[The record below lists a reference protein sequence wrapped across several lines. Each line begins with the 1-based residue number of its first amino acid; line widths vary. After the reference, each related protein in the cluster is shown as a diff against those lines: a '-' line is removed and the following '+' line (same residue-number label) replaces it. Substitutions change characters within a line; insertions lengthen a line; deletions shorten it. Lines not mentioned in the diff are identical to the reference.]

1 MLWRARMK
9 QFVRTLPLNIIACFK
24 GRRILWHLL
33 AIVLTAILVLSGFD
47 WHYFTWTRSPEIRS
61 LAFPAVHVGG
71 ELPIIL
77 PVILIVIG
85 LSARDIRFIRF
96 AAALAQA
103 AIIGSL
109 ISSAYK
115 AFTGRV
121 HPSMREM
128 GPDISHVFRFGFWR
142 GGAFWGWPSSHTTI
156 AFAMALTIYLLT
168 PKQRWV
174 GFVAIAYALYVGL
187 GVSVTIHWFSDFVAG
202 AIIGSLIGVVVGK
215 SFNLTTATAVQ
226 SRAAPEVQNR

>member
-1 MLWRARMK
+1 MK
-9 QFVRTLPLNIIACFK
+9 QFVWTLPRNVIGCFK
-24 GRRILWHLL
+24 GRLILWHVL
-33 AIVLTAILVLSGFD
+33 AIVLTVILVTSNFD
-47 WHYFTWTRSPEIRS
+47 WHYFTWTRSPQIRS
-61 LAFPAVHVGG
+61 LAFPAVHFGS
-71 ELPIIL
+71 ELPIVL

-85 LSARDIRFIRF
+85 ISGRDSRYIRF

-109 ISSAYK
+109 ISSTYK

-121 HPSMREM
+121 HPSMREI
-128 GPDISHVFRFGFWR
+128 GPDISHVFRFGFLR

-156 AFAMALTIYLLT
+156 AFSMALAVFMLT

-174 GFVAIAYALYVGL
+174 GCVAIAYALYVGL

-202 AIIGSLIGVVVGK
+202 AIIGSLIGVVVGR
-215 SFNLTTATAVQ
+215 SFNPPP
-226 SRAAPEVQNR
+226 APPDSP